1 MPLARPVDAYAID
14 NLITALSGITVANGY
29 AVTIT
34 PVTYDP
40 NGIDHND
47 GTAYVEST
55 GETPLPTSPC
65 TREDFYVNV
74 RVVVFIQPLQVEG
87 GDVGV
92 SGATARSIEERMRT
106 YSACIRKALMADV
119 HRGGY
124 AINTRFDDPTE
135 YEPETL
141 PMYVRIPIKLHIR
154 TMFGDRFTQ
163 G

>member
-1 MPLARPVDAYAID
+1 MPLARPVDAYAVD
-14 NLITALSGITVANGY
+14 DLINALAEIRTDNGY
-29 AVTIT
+29 AVTVT

-40 NGIDHND
+40 EGVPTDE
-47 GTAYVEST
+47 GVAYVESK
-55 GETPLPTSPC
+55 GETPIPSPC
-65 TREDFYVNV
+65 TREDFYVNLQIV
-74 RVVVFIQPLQVEG
+74 CFVVPLQVEG

-92 SGATARSIEERMRT
+92 EGVTGRSAEERMRT

-124 AINTRFDDPTE
+124 AVNTRFDEPAE

-141 PMYVRIPIKLHIR
+141 PMYVRIPVKLHIR